1 MTALPYGESPTVP
14 AAAAFDGDDGRLAG
28 QAACLRTAAALV
40 EAAGADV
47 YLYITL
53 HSYAGAEIGAQVSSP
68 YGRGLSDRE
77 RGHIE
82 IAGMG
87 VLAGLLGAP
96 VTVAVHPEATHP
108 LWLSCTG
115 RFHGQPV
122 EAYALV
128 SDDPDLRAAVRRLA
142 TDTASAGL
150 DVAAGAAR

>member
-14 AAAAFDGDDGRLAG
+14 AAAFDGDGGRLAG

-47 YLYITL
+47 YLYIAL
-53 HSYAGAEIGAQVSSP
+53 HPHATTSISVGVSSP
-68 YGRGLSDRE
+68 YGRGLSARE
-77 RGHIE
+77 RGHIA

-96 VTVAVHPEATHP
+96 VTVTVHPEAENP
-108 LWLSCTG
+108 LWLACTG

-122 EAYALV
+122 EAYTQL
-128 SDDPDLRAAVRRLA
+128 SDDPDLRAAVRRLVA
-142 TDTASAGL
+142 DTA
-150 DVAAGAAR
+150 VAVGADATA

>member
-14 AAAAFDGDDGRLAG
+14 AADAFDGDDGRLAG
-28 QAACLRTAAALV
+28 QADQLRTAAALV
-40 EAAGADV
+40 EAAGPDV

-53 HSYAGAEIGAQVSSP
+53 HPHATTSIGAQVTSP

-87 VLAGLLGAP
+87 VLAGLLNTP
-96 VTVAVHPEATHP
+96 VTVTVHPGATDP

-122 EAYALV
+122 EAYADV
-128 SDDPDLRAAVRRLA
+128 SDDPDLIAAARRLA
-142 TDTASAGL
+142 ADTAPVGP